1 MIAYI
6 IRRILYSIPIVIGG
20 VVLTFLLF
28 FIANSPE
35 DMARTAL
42 GPKADDA
49 AIKKWVAARGY
60 DVPPFFNA
68 KADGVQKITKTM
80 FYQKTARLLL
90 FDLGRS
96 DSAGH
101 RLIGPEI
108 RRRMWPSL
116 CIAVPNFILGLLVN
130 ITLSLI
136 VAFCRGTY
144 LDRSATVICVV
155 MMSVSGMFYIIAGQF
170 IFAQWLKIFPIS
182 GFDWGGSTIQFVF
195 LPVLIGVFTGIAGGV
210 RFLRTVMVEEV
221 GKDYIRTARAKGLGE
236 KAIMFRHVLKNAMIP
251 ILTGMVLTIMF
262 LFMGS
267 LVTESFFGIPG
278 MGAMTMTAIN
288 AQDYSVIR
296 SMTYM
301 GSVLFVSGLLLTDI
315 AYTLV
320 DPRVSLGSGGSRSL
334 HGQPSMKEVAV
345 VISGLTVL
353 VAAAFAIYEG
363 VKYLNALNLQTRV
376 PIVSNILAVVAV
388 GAFVGFLTY
397 ARGSELWCSAWRQV
411 RRNRVAMISM
421 MFLIFYGGVGIA
433 DGISWRDFKVPD
445 GAPEGTKPVLTEPRS
460 LLDRGFDI
468 PKLAAAKYEEKTYSA
483 PLATHLLTK
492 ETVEKEVDG
501 KMVKQRQ
508 FKSLQRPGRH
518 LLGTDQT
525 GKDVLY
531 VTFKAVRT
539 GLIIGALPI
548 MITVPLGIFFGVSAG
563 FFGGWVDDAIQ
574 YLYSTMASIPGI
586 LLMACFMI
594 LFGKGVPQLVVVM
607 GITGWVGLCRLLRGE
622 TLKLREREYVQAA
635 TALGVSKFK
644 ILTKHIVPNLMHL
657 VLITVVLSFSGRVLS
672 EVMLS
677 YIGIGVGPDTLSWG
691 TMINGARS
699 ELGREPIVWWTLAAA
714 FLAMLGLVLPANL
727 FADALRDALD
737 PSLRVRGAGDS

>member
-1 MIAYI
+1 M
-6 IRRILYSIPIVIGG
+6 
-20 VVLTFLLF
+20 
-28 FIANSPE
+28 
-35 DMARTAL
+35 
-42 GPKADDA
+42 
-49 AIKKWVAARGY
+49 
-60 DVPPFFNA
+60 FFNPDA
-68 KADGVQKITKTM
+68 QGFGKVTQTM
-80 FYQKTARLLL
+80 FYQKCARLLV

-96 DSAGH
+96 DAEGH

-116 CIAVPNFILGLLVN
+116 CIAIPNFILGMLVN
-130 ITLSLI
+130 ITFALI

-144 LDRSATVICVV
+144 LDRGATVICVV
-155 MMSVSGMFYIIAGQF
+155 MMSVSGLFYIIAGQF
-170 IFAQWLKIFPIS
+170 IFAQWLRIFPIS
-182 GFDWGGSTIQFVF
+182 GFDWGGNTVRFVF
-195 LPVLIGVFTGIAGGV
+195 LPVLIGVFTGIARGV

-221 GKDYIRTARAKGLGE
+221 GKDYVRTARAKGLGE

-251 ILTGMVLTIMF
+251 ILTGMVLTILF

-288 AQDYSVIR
+288 SQDYSVIR
-296 SMTYM
+296 SMTYI
-301 GSVLFVSGLLLTDI
+301 GSLLFVTGLLLTDI

-320 DPRVSLGSGGSRSL
+320 DPRVSLGSKGSRSL

-345 VISGLTVL
+345 VIAGLTLL
-353 VAAAFAIYEG
+353 VAAAFTIYKS
-363 VKYLNALNLQTRV
+363 VKYINSLNLQGRF
-376 PIVSNILAVVAV
+376 PIVSNLLALVAL
-388 GAFVGFLTY
+388 GGLVGFLLY
-397 ARGSELWCSAWRQV
+397 ARRSELWCSAWRQV
-411 RRNRVAMISM
+411 RRNRIAMISM
-421 MFLIFYGGVGIA
+421 GFLVFYAAVGLA
-433 DGISWRDFKVPD
+433 DGISWRDYAPPK
-445 GAPEGTKPVLTEPRS
+445 GAPEGTQSVWHEPRS
-460 LLDRGFDI
+460 LLDRAFDL
-468 PKLAAAKYEEKTYSA
+468 PGLDLVSEQEKTYSA
-483 PLATHLLTK
+483 PLSTHLLTK
-492 ETVEKEVDG
+492 ETKTEVSKDG
-501 KMVKQRQ
+501 KVTKIRQ
-508 FKSLQRPGRH
+508 YTPLKHPGRH

-525 GKDVLY
+525 GTDVLY
-531 VTFKAVRT
+531 ATFKAVRT

-548 MITVPLGIFFGVSAG
+548 MITVPLAIFFGVSAG
-563 FFGGWVDDAIQ
+563 FFGGWVDDAIM

-622 TLKLREREYVQAA
+622 TLKLREREYVQAS
-635 TALGVSKFK
+635 TALGVSKFR

-677 YIGIGVGPDTLSWG
+677 YIGIGVGADTMSWG

-737 PSLRVRGAGDS
+737 PSLRVRGAGDR